1 LAAAAAVAAVVWEP
15 LRNLHKRKNKIM
27 KATLKMVG
35 TPGCGVTARTA
46 RGISAVDR
54 AIANVRRA
62 AFSVIL
68 TLMAFAAMQLC
79 AQQRPGGGGG
89 FGGGFGGFGG
99 GFGGF
104 GGINRGGFGN
114 SGATTGT
121 EYNNNGTVGNAT
133 IYVDPD
139 THMVEVIADAQTAL
153 QISNVIANMDHP
165 KPQVLIKTVFL
176 EVSLDN
182 AEALGVQGSYT
193 PQESWFSQ
201 LTGFMTNSLTPSGT
215 NQVPLLTPV
224 RQTFNVNNGFGLPQ
238 TLAGATGNAGVYSV
252 LGSDFTATIQA
263 IAVAGK
269 AQIVSRPSI
278 LARDGQPA
286 TILVGQQVPLVTGI
300 SYETVGANT
309 VPINNVTY
317 TPVGLQVNV
326 TPFISPDNFVEMIVT
341 PQDSEVDPTQTEPIG
356 GGVNAPVIDTRS
368 ADTVVVTPDGQTVVI
383 GGLMKND
390 KESSSTK
397 IPLLGD
403 IPILGALFRYKSNSD
418 DKNELMIFMTPHIVR
433 APMELASA
441 VNAPNLT
448 SGFITNSVSEQQL
461 DKFLENIPEKQG
473 TKHWH

>member
-1 LAAAAAVAAVVWEP
+1 VWVVAAAGGYS
-15 LRNLHKRKNKIM
+15 RKTLHERKNKNM
-27 KATLKMVG
+27 KTNLKIFGGILVLMA
-35 TPGCGVTARTA
+35 GVT
-46 RGISAVDR
+46 
-54 AIANVRRA
+54 
-62 AFSVIL
+62 L
-68 TLMAFAAMQLC
+68 QLC
-79 AQQRPGGGGG
+79 AQQRTGGGGGGG
-89 FGGGFGGFGG
+89 FGGGFGGG

-104 GGINRGGFGN
+104 GGGGFNRGGFGG
-114 SGATTGT
+114 SSATTST
-121 EYNNNGTVGNAT
+121 EYNNNGTVGSAT
-133 IYVDPD
+133 IEVDPD
-139 THMVEVIADAQTAL
+139 TGNIIVIADQQTSM

-165 KPQVLIKTVFL
+165 KPQVLIKVVFL
-176 EVSLDN
+176 EVQLDN

-201 LTGFMTNSLTPSGT
+201 ITGLMTNFTVVSNNVVASTVS
-215 NQVPLLTPV
+215 PV

-252 LGSDFTATIQA
+252 LGNDFTATLQA
-263 IAVAGK
+263 IATAGK
-269 AQIVSRPSI
+269 AQVLSRPSI

-286 TILVGQQVPLVTGI
+286 TILVGKEVPLVTGI
-300 SYETVGANT
+300 TFESVGAT
-309 VPINNVTY
+309 TEPINNIQY
-317 TPVGLQVNV
+317 TPVGIQVNV
-326 TPFISPDNFVEMIVT
+326 TPYVSPDNFVEMIVT

-383 GGLMKND
+383 GGLMEND
-390 KESSSTK
+390 KESSETK

-403 IPILGALFRYKSNSD
+403 IPLLGALFRYKATSD

>member
-1 LAAAAAVAAVVWEP
+1 MKT
-15 LRNLHKRKNKIM
+15 NLKIFGGILVLM
-27 KATLKMVG
+27 A
-35 TPGCGVTARTA
+35 GVT
-46 RGISAVDR
+46 
-54 AIANVRRA
+54 
-62 AFSVIL
+62 L
-68 TLMAFAAMQLC
+68 QLC
-79 AQQRPGGGGG
+79 AQQRTGGGGGG
-89 FGGGFGGFGG
+89 FGGGFGGG

-104 GGINRGGFGN
+104 GGGGFNRGGFGG
-114 SGATTGT
+114 SSATSST
-121 EYNNNGTVGNAT
+121 EYNNNGTVGSAT
-133 IYVDPD
+133 IEVDPD
-139 THMVEVIADAQTAL
+139 TGNIIVIADQQTSM

-165 KPQVLIKTVFL
+165 KPQVLIKVVFL
-176 EVSLDN
+176 EVQLDN

-201 LTGFMTNSLTPSGT
+201 ITGFVTNGFSGNGT
-215 NQVPLLTPV
+215 NNVPILSAV
-224 RQTFNVNNGFGLPQ
+224 HQTFNVNNGFGLPQ

-252 LGSDFTATIQA
+252 LGNDFTATLQA
-263 IAVAGK
+263 IATAGK
-269 AQIVSRPSI
+269 AQVLSRPSI

-286 TILVGQQVPLVTGI
+286 TILVGKEVPLVTGI
-300 SYETVGANT
+300 TFESVGAT
-309 VPINNVTY
+309 TEPINNIQY
-317 TPVGLQVNV
+317 TPVGIQVNV
-326 TPFISPDNFVEMIVT
+326 TPYVSPDNFVEMIVT

-383 GGLMKND
+383 GGLMEND
-390 KESSSTK
+390 KESSETK

-403 IPILGALFRYKSNSD
+403 IPILGALFRYKATSD